1 MPYSTHYNNS
11 GNYNLF
17 YESILMLVGKFHI
30 PLVPGYFLWFSVFA
44 LLQFLIISQV
54 GRDFVAKSGNLIY
67 LVITHVTTHL
77 KQQVFLKKLEQL
89 DKIEIAEVKY
99 RYKTQTVIRDY

>member
-1 MPYSTHYNNS
+1 MINS

-54 GRDFVAKSGNLIY
+54 GRDFVAKSGNLIH
-67 LVITHVTTHL
+67 LVSTTHL
-77 KQQVFLKKLEQL
+77 KQQVFFKKLEQL
-89 DKIEIAEVKY
+89 DKIEIAELKY
-99 RYKTQTVIRDY
+99 RYKTQTVIRDYQGQKI

>member
-1 MPYSTHYNNS
+1 MINS

-67 LVITHVTTHL
+67 LVITSLL

-89 DKIEIAEVKY
+89 DKIEIAELRY
-99 RYKTQTVIRDY
+99 RDTKHRL

>member
-1 MPYSTHYNNS
+1 MINS

-67 LVITHVTTHL
+67 LVITSLL

-89 DKIEIAEVKY
+89 DKIEIAELKY
-99 RYKTQTVIRDY
+99 IDTKHTQ

>member
-1 MPYSTHYNNS
+1 MINS

-44 LLQFLIISQV
+44 LSKFLIISQV
-54 GRDFVAKSGNLIY
+54 GRDFVAKSGNLIH
-67 LVITHVTTHL
+67 LVSTTHL
-77 KQQVFLKKLEQL
+77 KQQVFFKKLEQL
-89 DKIEIAEVKY
+89 DKIEIAELRY
-99 RYKTQTVIRDY
+99 RDTKHRL